1 MRPSSAVEG
10 WACKV
15 HSGRSAQAR
24 TSSAHMDLRPITQG
38 LEIIPRAKSASRTIT
53 RDFSRRN
60 SLKSD
65 SASSVQSVADE
76 NLSLVDIE
84 DLLSERVKDKKD
96 DLKAAFEAFDQE
108 GNKIVTK
115 GEFRRVIEGFLVPL
129 TESQFEGLLAKLEI
143 RANRTIPYMEFLGKY
158 CKVSSAMN
166 RIPYMSTCYRNLSLG
181 DLQCHLKEK
190 IGGNLKNITRAFRL
204 FDYNCDGQIQQHE
217 LRKVLEGYCF
227 PMSQQE
233 FHRLWSYYSP
243 NNADTISYK
252 EFLEKLGVDCE
263 NYTKIA
269 PDSIKLALNW
279 DAVSLAT
286 RPKSKTSLRPFS
298 GKPKDTLD
306 EIQTKF
312 LSKMKK
318 NHNLVEKA
326 LQAFDLTDSGLVS
339 LEDLRSIFSNF
350 FFPMDDSTFSGL
362 LNRFGVSTT
371 EPLKWRRFL
380 GLFKDDKQTIAT
392 QKDSTAETVN
402 VHSVEAILPRLHQQI
417 LDKELCLMETF
428 LNVDK
433 NRTGFISR
441 DELRWALENISINV
455 TDDQFQVLA
464 DHMDAEHVDVI
475 NYQQFLDFLHQQR
488 PNMHTTKPNEKSS
501 APINTSTPTQN
512 TVEEILKEKLAE
524 NCNMLIESIAIVTQ
538 NQSDIIPPEE
548 LRRLIQEYGV
558 PLSEHHFRRLCEPCL
573 EAGGVNYKL
582 FLKNLGIPEC
592 RADSINMSLCK
603 VESENQA
610 HKAQIFNMK
619 TQAVQDVV
627 LRKLK
632 DRLQR
637 RGLTLQDCLMSTRK
651 NSAAVLSLRDFC
663 KILDDCGIFLEGP
676 QFQML
681 IESLGFNCGQISVA
695 DFVTSYEETTSD
707 KNEEPDRQIEVEEVT
722 NILSAEDCFSQLNK
736 KIKEYHGDVL
746 TAFRLMDNNR
756 DGVVNRNDFRALFDS
771 LMFVTKQSEYQRLL
785 DLLGLTPGATLNYAE
800 FCDKVQS
807 GGKMRLHQ
815 HNILRDGWLGNAC
828 DQVHDH
834 LAAIAHK
841 GSVEF
846 LKLFSHPG
854 EDGERLT
861 TRNDLK
867 QLLFKY
873 CLPITP
879 DEFDKLWSR
888 YDEEGKG
895 FLTQEEFLRKLKV
908 KPEEDCQSDTHE
920 QSTNKVVS
928 MTTPDPEVNLQN
940 LRKWIRSDLEKV
952 SDSLVVLDKNRD
964 GHVTIRDLLSLLQRH
979 GFQLKET
986 ELKDLLNLLGF
997 DVHHKTLPYLDFLK
1011 RVTGFPFSNETEDQ
1025 FFPERVENVEELSPE
1040 KTIQRVKEV
1049 VTASSDI
1056 LYKAFA
1062 AFDKTRDGMLPQ
1074 VEFRQVLNH
1083 FCVRLSDMQFRKL
1096 LCKLGLSEGEEILVD
1111 WREFLEVFNLHKQ
1124 ETADEWLKKI
1134 QKMRFPNQTRP
1145 LLINDVLR
1153 RIQEVVSARLQTITG
1168 EMMDLDYAN
1177 INTISKKDFKSICD
1191 HHFMRLTDDQ
1201 FQNLWKVLPVNNFG
1215 NLEYREFLKKFSGEQ
1230 KHIEKA
1236 GRSLPGSARPSLD
1249 RSASLRRPK
1258 TAPSAF
1264 RYSSSPG
1271 PVKLSRPSTSNRR
1284 QTPMLN
1290 CEDVEMKLRPRIQE
1304 CWRHIQRRC
1313 READTE
1319 RTGEIDAGT
1328 FLEILQSLRIELS
1341 PTEFEQLAVKYD
1353 IKNTGR
1359 LSYPDFLRHFVLM
1372 FGHQVNPSTY
1382 RLKLQLPRTPMSPGP
1397 LSGQCAEAMLRISKP
1412 VQLFWRQ
1419 MRQKFIAFDRD
1430 RTGKISLQDF
1440 RKVLRQ
1446 FSVNLS
1452 EEEFFH
1458 LTSFFDKNITG
1469 KISYN
1474 DFLRIFLK

>member
-1 MRPSSAVEG
+1 MRPSSAVES
-10 WACKV
+10 WVSKV
-15 HSGRSAQAR
+15 PSGKSAQAH

-38 LEIIPRAKSASRTIT
+38 LEIIPRAKSASRTTT
-53 RDFSRRN
+53 RDFTRRN

-129 TESQFEGLLAKLEI
+129 TEYQFEGLLA
-143 RANRTIPYMEFLGKY
+143 
-158 CKVSSAMN
+158 
-166 RIPYMSTCYRNLSLG
+166 
-181 DLQCHLKEK
+181 
-190 IGGNLKNITRAFRL
+190 
-204 FDYNCDGQIQQHE
+204 
-217 LRKVLEGYCF
+217 
-227 PMSQQE
+227 
-233 FHRLWSYYSP
+233 
-243 NNADTISYK
+243 
-252 EFLEKLGVDCE
+252 
-263 NYTKIA
+263 
-269 PDSIKLALNW
+269 
-279 DAVSLAT
+279 
-286 RPKSKTSLRPFS
+286 
-298 GKPKDTLD
+298 
-306 EIQTKF
+306 
-312 LSKMKK
+312 KMKK

-339 LEDLRSIFSNF
+339 LEDLRSIFIHF

-362 LNRFGVSTT
+362 LNRFGVSTK

-392 QKDSTAETVN
+392 QKHSPPETAN
-402 VHSVEAILPRLHQQI
+402 VHSIEAILPRLHQQI
-417 LDKELCLMETF
+417 LDNELCLMETF

-441 DELRWALENISINV
+441 DELRWALGNISINV

-475 NYQQFLDFLHQQR
+475 NYQQFLDFLNQQR
-488 PNMHTTKPNEKSS
+488 PNM
-501 APINTSTPTQN
+501 
-512 TVEEILKEKLAE
+512 VEDILKEKLAE

-538 NQSDIIPPEE
+538 NQSDNIPPEE
-548 LRRLIQEYGV
+548 LRRLIQEYGL

-592 RADSINMSLCK
+592 RADSTNMSLCK
-603 VESENQA
+603 VGSENQA
-610 HKAQIFNMK
+610 HKAQILNKK

-632 DRLQR
+632 DRVQR

-651 NSAAVLSLRDFC
+651 SSAAVLSLRDFC

-707 KNEEPDRQIEVEEVT
+707 KNEEPDRQIEDEEVT
-722 NILSAEDCFSQLNK
+722 NILSAEDCFSQLKK

-771 LMFVTKQSEYQRLL
+771 LMFVSKQSEYQRLL

-807 GGKMRLHQ
+807 GGKMRPHQ
-815 HNILRDGWLGNAC
+815 HNILGDGWLGNAC

-834 LAAIAHK
+834 LAASAHK

-846 LKLFSHPG
+846 SMLFCHPG
-854 EDGERLT
+854 EDCERLM

-908 KPEEDCQSDTHE
+908 KPDEDCQSDTSQE
-920 QSTNKVVS
+920 QPTNKVVC
-928 MTTPDPEVNLQN
+928 MTTPDQEVTLQN

-964 GHVTIRDLLSLLQRH
+964 GHVTIRDMLSLLQRH
-979 GFQLKET
+979 GFQLKER
-986 ELKDLLNLLGF
+986 ELKDLLKLLGF
-997 DVHHKTLPYLDFLK
+997 DVRGKTLPYLDFLK
-1011 RVTGFPFSNETEDQ
+1011 HVAGFPFSNETADQ
-1025 FFPERVENVEELSPE
+1025 LFLERVENVEELSPE
-1040 KTIQRVKEV
+1040 RTIQRVKEM

-1056 LYKAFA
+1056 LYKAFS

-1083 FCVRLSDMQFRKL
+1083 FCLRLSDMQFRKL
-1096 LCKLGLSEGEEILVD
+1096 LSKLGLSEGEAILVD

-1134 QKMRFPNQTRP
+1134 KKMRFPNQTRP

-1153 RIQEVVSARLQTITG
+1153 RIQEVVSARLQTITA

-1177 INTISKKDFKSICD
+1177 INTISKKDFESICD
-1191 HHFMRLTDDQ
+1191 RHFMRLTDDQ
-1201 FQNLWKVLPVNNFG
+1201 
-1215 NLEYREFLKKFSGEQ
+1215 
-1230 KHIEKA
+1230 
-1236 GRSLPGSARPSLD
+1236 
-1249 RSASLRRPK
+1249 
-1258 TAPSAF
+1258 
-1264 RYSSSPG
+1264 SPG
-1271 PVKLSRPSTSNRR
+1271 PVKFSRPSTSNRR
-1284 QTPMLN
+1284 QTPLLN
-1290 CEDVEMKLRPRIQE
+1290 CEDVETKVRPRIQE

-1313 READTE
+1313 REVDTE

-1372 FGHQVNPSTY
+1372 FGHQVNTSTY

-1419 MRQKFIAFDRD
+1419 MRQKFISFDRE
-1430 RTGKISLQDF
+1430 RTGTISLQDF

-1458 LTSFFDKNITG
+1458 FTSFFDKNITG